1 MNTHNRQGLFKKQ
14 GLYPGE
20 LVEAENLVAICNHH
34 EGLDLPANLELAAP
48 DSSDRTN
55 QFLFYEEGTLT
66 GILTLQRNGEIEVC
80 LAVHPRYRR
89 KGVGRGLLAAAM
101 DQCAHEG
108 VAGLLLVCEER
119 SQSGMAFVRV
129 LDASY
134 RSSEYRMRLDRENIP
149 SLLPTGGP
157 IQLRRAGA
165 GDVELL
171 ARLIAASFGNAEAS
185 ERQRVE
191 RDLKKA
197 SHRFYIGHLDGNP
210 VGCLGIVSHGDRVYI
225 IAFAV
230 LTQYRGRGYGRQML
244 AETVAGLVAENWKEI
259 MIEVATDNPKA
270 LSLYRSCGFQEVT
283 SYGFYRMPLL

>member
-20 LVEAENLVAICNHH
+20 LIEAENLVVICNHY

-80 LAVHPRYRR
+80 LAVHPSHRR

-101 DQCAHEG
+101 DLCAHEG
-108 VAGLLLVCEER
+108 VASLLLVCEDR
-119 SQSGMAFVRV
+119 SQSGMTFVRA
-129 LDASY
+129 LDAQY

-171 ARLIAASFGNAEAS
+171 ARLIAASFGSAEAS

-210 VGCLGIVSHGDRVYI
+210 VGCLGIVSHGDRAYI
-225 IAFAV
+225 IAFGV
-230 LTQYRGRGYGRQML
+230 RTQDRGRGYGRQML
-244 AETVAGLVAENWKEI
+244 AETVAGLVAEDWKEI
-259 MIEVATDNPKA
+259 MIEVATDNPNA

-283 SYGFYRMPLL
+283 SYGFYHMPLL